1 MPSETTSMDHLTQ
14 TVRTL
19 RENCAWTRALTHESL
34 RTYLIEECYE
44 VLDAIGAAD
53 VPALKEELGDVLF
66 QILLHA
72 LIAEEQENFT
82 LEEVAAS
89 LDAKLLRRNRHVF
102 DAAGRIREHVID
114 DVDEIIR
121 VWDAAKQAEREG
133 APQERRN
140 AGLPA
145 GLPALTLAQKLLDR
159 HARADSRAA
168 GEHRISAAVRDRVV
182 DADSLAAELMAL
194 TARAEELGLDAESV
208 LRDRLQHSY
217 GAMPD
222 ATSSPESGSK
232 R

>member
-1 MPSETTSMDHLTQ
+1 MPRRSRRSWATCCS
-14 TVRTL
+14 RS
-19 RENCAWTRALTHESL
+19 CCTRSL
-34 RTYLIEECYE
+34 PR
-44 VLDAIGAAD
+44 
-53 VPALKEELGDVLF
+53 
-66 QILLHA
+66 
-72 LIAEEQENFT
+72 NRR
-82 LEEVAAS
+82 LEEVAAT

-159 HARADSRAA
+159 HTRADSRAA
-168 GEHRISAAVRDRVV
+168 GEHRISPAVRDRVV

-217 GAMPD
+217 GAKPD

>member
-1 MPSETTSMDHLTQ
+1 MPSETTSMDHLIQ

-53 VPALKEELGDVLF
+53 APALKEELGDVLF

-82 LEEVAAS
+82 LEEVAAT

-159 HARADSRAA
+159 HTRADSRAA
-168 GEHRISAAVRDRVV
+168 GEHRISPAVRDRVV

-217 GAMPD
+217 GAKPD